1 MGIIEISENGRGS
14 LRAHIYWVFRNN
26 LIKCL
31 EGRGTYSNS
40 NENPICFH

>member
-1 MGIIEISENGRGS
+1 MGIIEISQNGRGN

-31 EGRGTYSNS
+31 EGRGTYSNE
-40 NENPICFH
+40 NEIPICFH